1 MSLKEKG
8 YAIYWAAAG
17 ITRPGTTAAFVR
29 DRCRTL
35 RVGDE
40 IVVA

>member
-17 ITRPGTTAAFVR
+17 ITMPGATAAFVR
-29 DRCRTL
+29 ERCRTL
-35 RVGDE
+35 RIGE
-40 IVVA
+40 KIVVA